1 MARRVNTNGIPPGI
15 VTGTGKMTPEQLQA
29 RLAQKAVRIPHKKF
43 EDTRQARNAE
53 QALRSAKRRGW
64 DD

>member
-1 MARRVNTNGIPPGI
+1 MARRVNKNGIPPGI

-29 RLAQKAVRIPHKKF
+29 RLSQKAVRIPHKKF
-43 EDTRQARNAE
+43 EDTRQARNAA
-53 QALRSAKRRGW
+53 QSLRGSQRRGW